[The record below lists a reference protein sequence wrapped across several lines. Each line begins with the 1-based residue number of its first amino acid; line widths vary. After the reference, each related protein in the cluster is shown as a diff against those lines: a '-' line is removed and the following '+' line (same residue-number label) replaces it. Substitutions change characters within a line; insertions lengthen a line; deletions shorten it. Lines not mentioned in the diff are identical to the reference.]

1 MENTPAFFGWNFL
14 WTGEQTKYVSA
25 GAGEKKERTK
35 YGSAGTGEQNTS
47 LAETF
52 SQKGGKISLS
62 LTLLSQDPI
71 WINDKNKQSREGGVY
86 VELLADT

>member
-1 MENTPAFFGWNFL
+1 MDQRGIGEHTSFFLAETFYGSAG
-14 WTGEQTKYVSA
+14 TGEQTKYVSA

-62 LTLLSQDPI
+62 LTL
-71 WINDKNKQSREGGVY
+71 
-86 VELLADT
+86 